1 MPSPGDLSTPRTLED
16 LSEDFPHIPPECG
29 TVLVQS
35 AVLCLEGQGHKS
47 GALLTVQGSFNTAFR
62 LQWSMDVTEAMR
74 RYWNDPDETVEQ
86 GAYALALLMLRSL
99 AGLTVLERSRKGT
112 GFDWW
117 LASADNLFQA
127 SARLEVSGIMR
138 GSLRRVNGRL
148 KERLAQT
155 ERSDPSGLTAFIAV
169 VEFGRPTAKV
179 VRRGTL

>member
-1 MPSPGDLSTPRTLED
+1 MPPPEDPPVALTLED

-47 GALLTVQGSFNTAFR
+47 GALLTVQGAFNTTFR
-62 LQWSMDVTEAMR
+62 LLRSMDVTEAMR
-74 RYWNDPDETVEQ
+74 RYWNDPDETAEQ

-117 LASADNLFQA
+117 LAAQDNLFQA
-127 SARLEVSGIMR
+127 AARLEVSGIMR
-138 GSLRRVNGRL
+138 GSARRVNGRL
-148 KERLAQT
+148 KERIAQT
-155 ERSDPSGLTAFIAV
+155 QRSDPSGLTAYVAV
-169 VEFGRPTAKV
+169 VEFGGPKAKV
-179 VRRGTL
+179 VRR